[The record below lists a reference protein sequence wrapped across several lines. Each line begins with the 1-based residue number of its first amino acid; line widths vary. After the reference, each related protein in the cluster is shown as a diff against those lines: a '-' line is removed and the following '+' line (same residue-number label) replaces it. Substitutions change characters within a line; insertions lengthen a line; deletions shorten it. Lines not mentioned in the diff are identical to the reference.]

1 MMDHDFAIHITGNHG
16 FSYIHM
22 TTAMMRQFGVE
33 VSVSDD
39 QTWRIP
45 GNAAYQAQ
53 DYQIEPDVSAAAYF
67 YGMAVLSGG
76 NVLVRHVHFDS
87 LQGDVALLR
96 TFAKM
101 AAVLRIH
108 RKVSA

>member
-1 MMDHDFAIHITGNHG
+1 MAN
-16 FSYIHM
+16 
-22 TTAMMRQFGVE
+22 
-33 VSVSDD
+33 
-39 QTWRIP
+39 P
-45 GNAAYQAQ
+45 GNAAYQSQ

-96 TFAKM
+96 TFEKM
-101 AAVLRIH
+101 GCSAGIH
-108 RKVSA
+108 RRYPSDRSCTKADSTASISI

>member
-1 MMDHDFAIHITGNHG
+1 MILPFISPAIW
-16 FSYIHM
+16 FFLYSM

-33 VSVSDD
+33 ISVSGD

-45 GNAAYQAQ
+45 GNAAYQSQ

-87 LQGDVALLR
+87 LPGRCGTASHLR
-96 TFAKM
+96 ENG
-101 AAVLRIH
+101 LQC
-108 RKVSA
+108 